1 MTQTNKTASKAVRT
15 MRRVTNNMQK
25 RWIAS
30 IIAIASLAV
39 LLLSPALVMAEKAEP
54 SIGAQAAILIEQ
66 STGKVLFGQNA
77 HQKLP
82 MASTTKI
89 MTALI
94 AIERGNLDDIVTTA
108 SEAYGVEGSSM
119 YIQKNEKLSL
129 KDLVYG
135 LMLNSGNDAAIAIA
149 IHIGGSIEGF
159 ADLMNERALSLGL
172 ANTHFVTPNGLHD
185 PEHYTSAFDLAAIA
199 REAMNNETFR
209 EIAATSYYSAETGN
223 VKRTLKSKNKILW
236 QYEGGN
242 GIKTGYTEA
251 AGKCLVFSAK
261 RADMELI
268 GVVLN
273 SPDIFPE
280 SMNMLDYGF
289 EAFSMA
295 RMVKAGDLVA
305 RVKVNKGSKGLVA
318 VTVGRDIVVP
328 VKIEEGAL
336 LKTRVVIPRQLD
348 APLEK
353 GVEIGTLELWDETRL
368 VASEP
373 LVAMENIDSWG
384 IEDYF
389 NMLLGVLTGRQ
400 I

>member
-1 MTQTNKTASKAVRT
+1 MILTNKTASKTVRI

-30 IIAIASLAV
+30 ILTISLFAV
-39 LLLSPALVMAEKAEP
+39 LSPAMAMAEKAEP
-54 SIGAQAAILIEQ
+54 SIESQSAILIEQ
-66 STGKVLFGQNA
+66 STGKVLFGENA
-77 HQKLP
+77 HQRLP

-94 AIERGNLDDIVTTA
+94 AIEKGNLDDIVTTA

-129 KDLVYG
+129 KDLIYG

-172 ANTHFVTPNGLHD
+172 TNTHFVTPNGLHD

-209 EIAATSYYSAETGN
+209 EIAATPYYCTETGN

-251 AGKCLVFSAK
+251 AGKCLVFSAE

-289 EAFSMA
+289 ELVSMS
-295 RMVKAGDLVA
+295 RKVNAGEMVA

-318 VTVGRDIVVP
+318 VTAGKDIVVP
-328 VKIEEGAL
+328 IKIEEGAL
-336 LKTRVVIPRQLD
+336 LKTRVVIPRQID
-348 APLEK
+348 APIEK
-353 GVEIGTLELWDETRL
+353 GAELGTLELWDGTRL
-368 VASEP
+368 AASEP

-384 IEDYF
+384 LEDYF
-389 NMLLGVLTGRQ
+389 NMLLGVLTGR
-400 I
+400 

>member
-1 MTQTNKTASKAVRT
+1 
-15 MRRVTNNMQK
+15 MQK

-30 IIAIASLAV
+30 GIAISLLAV
-39 LLLSPALVMAEKAEP
+39 LLLSPALATAEMSEP
-54 SIGAQAAILIEQ
+54 PIESQAAIVIEQ

-77 HQKLP
+77 HQRLP

-129 KDLVYG
+129 RDLVYG

-159 ADLMNERALSLGL
+159 SDLMNERALSLGL
-172 ANTHFVTPNGLHD
+172 TNTHFVTPNGLHD

-209 EIAATSYYSAETGN
+209 EIAATPYYNTETGN

-261 RADMELI
+261 RTDMELI

-280 SMNMLDYGF
+280 SMDMLDYGF
-289 EAFSMA
+289 EAFCMS
-295 RMVKAGDLVA
+295 RMVKTGDPVA
-305 RVKVNKGSKGLVA
+305 RVKVNKGSKGLVS
-318 VTVGRDIVVP
+318 VTVSKDIVVP

-336 LKTRVVIPRQLD
+336 LKTRIVIPRQVD
-348 APLEK
+348 APVKK
-353 GVEIGTLELWDETRL
+353 GTEIGRLELWDDARL
-368 VASEP
+368 VAAEP
-373 LVAMENIDSWG
+373 LAATEDIEAWG
-384 IEDYF
+384 LEDYF
-389 NMLLGVLTGRQ
+389 NMLLGVLTGR
-400 I
+400 

>member
-1 MTQTNKTASKAVRT
+1 
-15 MRRVTNNMQK
+15 MQK

-30 IIAIASLAV
+30 ILTISLFAV
-39 LLLSPALVMAEKAEP
+39 LSPAMAMAEKAEP
-54 SIGAQAAILIEQ
+54 SIESQSAILIEQ
-66 STGKVLFGQNA
+66 STGKVLFGENA
-77 HQKLP
+77 HQRLP

-94 AIERGNLDDIVTTA
+94 AIEKGNLDDIVTTA

-129 KDLVYG
+129 KDLIYG

-172 ANTHFVTPNGLHD
+172 TNTHFVTPNGLHD

-209 EIAATSYYSAETGN
+209 EIAATPYYCTETGN

-251 AGKCLVFSAK
+251 AGKCLVFSAE

-289 EAFSMA
+289 EAFSMS
-295 RMVKAGDLVA
+295 RMVKAGELVA

-318 VTVGRDIVVP
+318 VTAGKDIVVP
-328 VKIEEGAL
+328 IKIEEGAL
-336 LKTRVVIPRQLD
+336 LKTRVVIPRQID
-348 APLEK
+348 APIEK
-353 GVEIGTLELWDETRL
+353 GAELGTLELWDGTRL
-368 VASEP
+368 AASEP

-384 IEDYF
+384 LEDYF
-389 NMLLGVLTGRQ
+389 NMLLGVLTGR
-400 I
+400 

>member
-1 MTQTNKTASKAVRT
+1 MILTNKTASKTVRI

-30 IIAIASLAV
+30 ILTISLFAV
-39 LLLSPALVMAEKAEP
+39 LSPAMAMAEKAEP
-54 SIGAQAAILIEQ
+54 SIESQSAILIEQ
-66 STGKVLFGQNA
+66 STGKVLFGENA
-77 HQKLP
+77 HQRLP

-94 AIERGNLDDIVTTA
+94 AIEKGNLDDIVTTA

-129 KDLVYG
+129 KDLIYG

-172 ANTHFVTPNGLHD
+172 TNTHFVTPNGLHD

-209 EIAATSYYSAETGN
+209 EIAATPYYCTETGN

-251 AGKCLVFSAK
+251 AGKCLVFSAE

-289 EAFSMA
+289 EAFSMS
-295 RMVKAGDLVA
+295 RMVKAGELVA

-318 VTVGRDIVVP
+318 VTAGKDIVVP
-328 VKIEEGAL
+328 IKIEEGAL
-336 LKTRVVIPRQLD
+336 LKTRVVIPRQID
-348 APLEK
+348 APIEK
-353 GVEIGTLELWDETRL
+353 GAELGTLELWDGTRL
-368 VASEP
+368 AASEP

-384 IEDYF
+384 LEDYF
-389 NMLLGVLTGRQ
+389 NMLLGVLTGR
-400 I
+400 